1 MLYLGIDGGATAAKW
16 SIQDAD
22 GVVASGKS
30 LALDGHMYRSE
41 SQERMHTV
49 FAEIA
54 GEVEADKVLRIYA
67 GLTGLAEDPSDRA
80 LIASIAQKYFP
91 NARVTLALD
100 IELAYR
106 AHCESEGILLYAGT
120 GSTAISMR
128 GDGTWSRVGGWGYL
142 LGDEGAGYWIGREA
156 IRHTV
161 LNLELHKTD
170 PLSTG
175 ISQSLNVSS
184 WGEIRTFVYGK
195 ERSHI
200 AALSHVVNELASQG
214 DSTAELILTNAAD
227 QLSELISRM
236 DRILGDTSHPIVI
249 TGGVAQ
255 KIPLIFQSLKGIYGD
270 RISMGEK
277 DIAEAA
283 SRLARDLA

>member
-1 MLYLGIDGGATAAKW
+1 
-16 SIQDAD
+16 
-22 GVVASGKS
+22 
-30 LALDGHMYRSE
+30 
-41 SQERMHTV
+41 
-49 FAEIA
+49 
-54 GEVEADKVLRIYA
+54 
-67 GLTGLAEDPSDRA
+67 
-80 LIASIAQKYFP
+80 
-91 NARVTLALD
+91 
-100 IELAYR
+100 
-106 AHCESEGILLYAGT
+106 
-120 GSTAISMR
+120 MR

-270 RISMGEK
+270 RISMGKK

-283 SRLARDLA
+283 SRLARDLP